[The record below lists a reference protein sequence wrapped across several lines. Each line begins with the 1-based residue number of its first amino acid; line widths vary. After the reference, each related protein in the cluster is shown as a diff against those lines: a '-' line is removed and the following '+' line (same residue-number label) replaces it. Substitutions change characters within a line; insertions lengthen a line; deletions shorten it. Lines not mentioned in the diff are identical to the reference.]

1 MQCGVQHVESG
12 HEAVCEQREWLA
24 RLPERLR
31 VVESSVAAV
40 SDAVDQQRKA
50 GIDAR
55 LKTVVAPSR

>member
-1 MQCGVQHVESG
+1 MHSGVQHVESG

-31 VVESSVAAV
+31 AVESLVAAV
-40 SDAVDQQRKA
+40 SNAVDQQRKA